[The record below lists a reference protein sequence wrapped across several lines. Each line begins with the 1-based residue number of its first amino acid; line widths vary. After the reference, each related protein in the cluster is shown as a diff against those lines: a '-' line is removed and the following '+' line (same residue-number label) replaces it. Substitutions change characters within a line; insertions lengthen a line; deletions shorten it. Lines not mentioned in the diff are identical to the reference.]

1 VHKTMLYKLLALALV
16 ASASAFR
23 PTAAALR
30 PRPAL
35 RSTAAAPSMLVL
47 PDADLPQACADAMTF
62 ASSHMPSYLL
72 ANEATAQEI
81 DATLIAQL
89 AVIGAMLAAGF
100 ALDTWGE
107 VYEPEEPGAEPGSI
121 DIYRDSPLRYMGY
134 ANECGEAFRPLIDVS
149 IVYITYVGA
158 ITYILADTYDKGKK
172 GSNVEKEAL
181 LYGVLGATDTF
192 LWQMLAS
199 VIYPSFCINRL
210 VLLLVSLQASPAC
223 PELFTADWLPT
234 AAGLISIPL
243 LIKPLDALA
252 HQTLNLSFRRVS
264 VALSA

>member
-1 VHKTMLYKLLALALV
+1 MLHKLALLALT

-23 PTAAALR
+23 PTVMAR
-30 PRPAL
+30 PRAAI
-35 RSTAAAPSMLVL
+35 RSKAPTMVL
-47 PDADLPQACADAMTF
+47 PDISVACADAVSF
-62 ASSHMPSYLL
+62 ASTHVL
-72 ANEATAQEI
+72 ANEAAAQEI
-81 DATLIAQL
+81 DATLIAQM

-107 VYEPEEPGAEPGSI
+107 VFEPEEPGGEPGSV
-121 DIYRDSPLRYMGY
+121 DIYRDTPLRYMGY

-158 ITYILADTYDKGKK
+158 ITYILADTVDKGRK
-172 GSNVEKEAL
+172 GGSVEKEPL
-181 LYGVLGATDTF
+181 LRGVFSATDTF

-210 VLLLVSLQASPAC
+210 VLLLVSLQALPSC
-223 PELFTADWLPT
+223 PEVLAADWLPT

-243 LIKPLDALA
+243 LITPLDALA

-264 VALSA
+264 LKIFGAA

>member
-1 VHKTMLYKLLALALV
+1 MLKAVLLLALG

-23 PTAAALR
+23 PAPALR
-30 PRPAL
+30 PRPGL
-35 RSTAAAPSMLVL
+35 RSIKAPTMALL
-47 PDADLPQACADAMTF
+47 PDVDAVQACADAVSF
-62 ASSHMPSYLL
+62 ATAHLPTHLL
-72 ANEATAQEI
+72 ASEAEAQDI

-89 AVIGAMLAAGF
+89 SVIVAMLGAGF

-199 VIYPSFCINRL
+199 
-210 VLLLVSLQASPAC
+210 
-223 PELFTADWLPT
+223 
-234 AAGLISIPL
+234 
-243 LIKPLDALA
+243 
-252 HQTLNLSFRRVS
+252 
-264 VALSA
+264 